1 MRQGP
6 VEWRKVEALSQRAI
20 RSESDV
26 DDIVRAPSGDARQS
40 WAERRLTVLYE
51 TAHALA
57 ASASMADGMPRTLG
71 AVCQA
76 LGWEYGAFWNVD
88 HRARVLRCMGTWSL
102 PSLSFKAFE
111 EASRT
116 CSFSPGV
123 GLPGRVW
130 ASGAPA
136 WIPDV
141 LEDVNFPRAA
151 IAARDGLRAAFCF
164 PVVIDG
170 EIRGV
175 MEFFSREIRPPDPA
189 LLQLLGAIGSQIGL
203 FMAQR
208 QAQDRLDHF
217 FTLSRDLFCIATT
230 DGRFLR
236 VNPAWTEQL
245 GHSEEE
251 LLRSP

>member
-57 ASASMADGMPRTLG
+57 ASASMADGVPRTLG

-88 HRARVLRCMGTWSL
+88 HRARVLRCVGTWSL

-111 EASRT
+111 EVWDARAPLGWNITDAYPVGRT
-116 CSFSPGV
+116 TV
-123 GLPGRVW
+123 
-130 ASGAPA
+130 
-136 WIPDV
+136 
-141 LEDVNFPRAA
+141 
-151 IAARDGLRAAFCF
+151 
-164 PVVIDG
+164 
-170 EIRGV
+170 
-175 MEFFSREIRPPDPA
+175 A
-189 LLQLLGAIGSQIGL
+189 LLS
-203 FMAQR
+203 
-208 QAQDRLDHF
+208 D
-217 FTLSRDLFCIATT
+217 
-230 DGRFLR
+230 
-236 VNPAWTEQL
+236 
-245 GHSEEE
+245 
-251 LLRSP
+251 